1 MLHFNSPQSAHAPF
15 VHTKKTKQVLC
26 VSSRSHCQVTAA
38 GAATHLSVDVKKV
51 AGLVVT
57 LPLLVSSPLRVA
69 LCLGFLWRELGP
81 AVLVGVTVLL
91 FLIPVHS
98 AVERR
103 VKLLKV
109 KRKGGVGWGGGVAWR
124 IMYFYGGV

>member
-109 KRKGGVGWGGGVAWR
+109 KRKGGVVGLPGE
-124 IMYFYGGV
+124 